1 MKDRIVVVG
10 SGPSGVHFAQTAI
23 ERGRRVL
30 MLDVG
35 HAGADHVAPAEDL
48 NGLKARLADPVAYFL
63 GDDLSSAVL
72 PGNAGEYYGFPPG
85 KEYVFRGAGGEE
97 FKASQFAPLF
107 SFARG
112 GLAEAWTGGCYP
124 FTDEDLAAFPFG
136 YDELAPHYERVARR
150 IGVTGAADDLAPYM
164 PVHGGLMEPLEPDDH
179 AMDLLGAYARR
190 RERLNSRHRFFLGR
204 SRSAVLSRPLG
215 DRPACDKLGRCLWG
229 CPSDA
234 FYTPSLTLRE
244 LRKNDAFEY
253 VSGVRVEHFGFDVAG
268 RIDRVHATSITGGA
282 RREFDV
288 GSLVLAAGTL
298 CTSKIVLD
306 SVYRATGEVREL
318 AGLSDNRQVLVPFF
332 NKRLVGR
339 KYEPKS
345 YQYHQ
350 LAFALAGSTAAE
362 HVHGLVTTLKT
373 ALIHPIVQ
381 NIPTSLAAG
390 LGAFRDLHAALGL
403 VNVNFS
409 DSRRAENRV
418 TLEVGGRDRPTRLA
432 MSYRPEPGEGDR
444 IARTLATLRGVLG
457 ELGCIA
463 PKGMTHIR
471 PMGASVHYTGTM
483 PMTSDGGPGTVD
495 AQGRA
500 RGFENLWIADG
511 ATFPSLPAK
520 NLTFT
525 LMANASRIADG
536 ALR

>member
-1 MKDRIVVVG
+1 VRDPIVVVG

-35 HAGADHVAPAEDL
+35 HAGADPVAPAEDL
-48 NGLKARLADPVAYFL
+48 NGLKARLPDPVAYFL

-72 PGNAGEYYGFPPG
+72 PGHAGEYYGFPPG
-85 KEYVFRGAGGEE
+85 KGYVFRGDGGVG

-124 FTDEDLAAFPFG
+124 FTDEDLAAFPFDYG
-136 YDELAPHYERVARR
+136 DLAPHYERVARR
-150 IGVTGAADDLAPYM
+150 IGITGVADDLAPFM
-164 PVHGGLMEPLEPDDH
+164 PVHGGLMEPLEADDH
-179 AMDLLGAYARR
+179 ARDLLGAYAKR
-190 RERLNSRHRFFLGR
+190 RETLNARHGFFLGR

-215 DRPACDKLGRCLWG
+215 DRPACDHLGRCLWG

-244 LRKNDAFEY
+244 LRAKDGFEY
-253 VSGVRVEHFGFDVAG
+253 VSGVRVEHFGFDDAG
-268 RIDRVHATSITGGA
+268 RIDRVHATSIATGA

-288 GSLVLAAGTL
+288 GALVLAAGTL

-306 SVYRATGEVREL
+306 SHYRATGEVREL
-318 AGLSDNRQVLVPFF
+318 PGLCDNRQVLVPFF
-332 NKRLVGR
+332 NTRLVGR
-339 KYEPKS
+339 RYEPRS

-350 LAFALAGSTAAE
+350 LAFALAGDKAAD

-409 DSRRAENRV
+409 DSRRPENRV
-418 TLEVGGRDRPTRLA
+418 TLEVDGRERPTRLA
-432 MSYRPEPGEGDR
+432 MSYRPESGESAR
-444 IARTLATLRGVLG
+444 IERTLAALRGVLG
-457 ELGCIA
+457 ELGCVA

-471 PMGASVHYTGTM
+471 PMGASVHYTGTL
-483 PMTSDGGPGTVD
+483 PMTRDGGTGTVD